1 MGFEESV
8 ELVPVSKTEQPPQFG
23 LSDVTALEFLECQ
36 GFEGAAREIGTGR
49 AHAAGEIVGNLDGK
63 FHALSPY
70 PILRIRSIKAC
81 PLAEKHPVL
90 GHKSFGRK
98 GDGRKG
104 DAFFC
109 GNRGPRSSLSARLN
123 PGSGAVTTLGEER

>member
-23 LSDVTALEFLECQ
+23 LSEVTVLEFLECQ

-70 PILRIRSIKAC
+70 PLLSTWAIQSC
-81 PLAEKHPVL
+81 PPAEKPPVL
-90 GHKSFGRK
+90 AHKSFGRK
-98 GDGRKG
+98 GDGRL
-104 DAFFC
+104 FL
-109 GNRGPRSSLSARLN
+109 RS
-123 PGSGAVTTLGEER
+123 PGTPVFPVRASPPGAGR